1 MPKSRV
7 IVTLGAII
15 ALLPILGFPRS
26 WEFFF
31 QIAAGLSIVILS
43 LWANFD
49 RKLMLR
55 AKAQKRHAHKKLQA
69 EIEASRQSEV

>member
-31 QIAAGLSIVILS
+31 QIAAGLSIIILS

-55 AKAQKRHAHKKLQA
+55 AKAQKRHTHKKLQA

>member
-7 IVTLGAII
+7 IVTLGALI

-31 QIAAGLSIVILS
+31 QIAAGLSIIILS

-55 AKAQKRHAHKKLQA
+55 AKAEKRHAHKKLQR